1 MYNLQEKIIYSLHK
15 KIKKNRL
22 IFLIDCSRYWMCNT
36 DLSDCLC
43 ECPPMAPE
51 GSLVFDYTIDYEH
64 GGPVC
69 NWPWAIECENKPNYC
84 SKCEAWQEMTSFC
97 TLNLDNSEYF
107 IRIVPIVMKLDTRD
121 LRNLNMLVIWC

>member
-1 MYNLQEKIIYSLHK
+1 
-15 KIKKNRL
+15 
-22 IFLIDCSRYWMCNT
+22 MCNT

-97 TLNLDNSEYF
+97 TLNLENSEYF

-121 LRNLNMLVIWC
+121 LRNLNMLVILC

>member
-1 MYNLQEKIIYSLHK
+1 M
-15 KIKKNRL
+15 
-22 IFLIDCSRYWMCNT
+22 IFLDCSRYWMCNT
-36 DLSDCLC
+36 DLTDCLC

-84 SKCEAWQEMTSFC
+84 SKCEAWQEMTSFRWFKYLGPIKLLQNC
-97 TLNLDNSEYF
+97 HKEYYVSCF
-107 IRIVPIVMKLDTRD
+107 TVHRVRVCKYNT
-121 LRNLNMLVIWC
+121 